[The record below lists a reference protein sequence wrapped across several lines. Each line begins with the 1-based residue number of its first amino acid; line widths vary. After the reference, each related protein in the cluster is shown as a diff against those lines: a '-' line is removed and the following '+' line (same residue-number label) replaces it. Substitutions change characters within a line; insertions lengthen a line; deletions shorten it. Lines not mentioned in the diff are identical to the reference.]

1 MCNLFVGIHEY
12 CGTLCGS
19 LVWMLDFLAAH
30 NNLDLFRIF
39 ECNVPGEELNY
50 KSSRI
55 SNSSIPMIMCRKRS
69 KSMWGLCL
77 SLECPPNLY
86 YSYLARNYYQCEAY
100 KYKIMDKHSRTCSS
114 CYFTYDIVN
123 WLLAIIL

>member
-39 ECNVPGEELNY
+39 ECKVPGEELNY

-69 KSMWGLCL
+69 KSM
-77 SLECPPNLY
+77 
-86 YSYLARNYYQCEAY
+86 
-100 KYKIMDKHSRTCSS
+100 
-114 CYFTYDIVN
+114 
-123 WLLAIIL
+123 